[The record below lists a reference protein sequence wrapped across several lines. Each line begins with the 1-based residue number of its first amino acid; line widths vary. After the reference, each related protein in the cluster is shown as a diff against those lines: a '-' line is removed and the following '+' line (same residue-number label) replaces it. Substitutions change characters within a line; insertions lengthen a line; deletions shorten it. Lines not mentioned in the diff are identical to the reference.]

1 MPFDGSPCGH
11 GGAGWATTLAA
22 GVGLLLED
30 CGIREVTRVVGC
42 VDDETEDGCEELS
55 GETVTVTV
63 TVRGVGL
70 IEV

>member
-1 MPFDGSPCGH
+1 
-11 GGAGWATTLAA
+11 
-22 GVGLLLED
+22 LLLED